1 MAHRRERFAST
12 LRNVVAKLMQT
23 ELSDPRIRGLVSV
36 SRVDVS
42 PDLRL
47 AKVYI
52 SVLGSKGEQRSSLA
66 GLRHSAGHLQSLLKQ
81 HLDFR
86 VCPKLDFRLDDEL
99 KESMATMALIDELSL
114 ELAAKDAEAAK
125 SAEAAKDAEA
135 SNSQDEAAG
144 DDPAERN
151 NEAE

>member
-1 MAHRRERFAST
+1 MSYRRERFASA
-12 LRNVVAKLMQT
+12 LRNVVAGLIRT

-36 SRVDVS
+36 SRVEVS

-52 SVLGSKGEQRSSLA
+52 SVLGTNGEQKSSLE
-66 GLRHSAGHLQSLLKQ
+66 GLRHGAGHLQSLLKK
-81 HLDFR
+81 HLEFR
-86 VCPKLDFRLDDEL
+86 VCPKLDFRLDEEL
-99 KESMATMALIDELSL
+99 KESLATMALIDKVSL

-125 SAEAAKDAEA
+125 ASDQQSKPVQDDAADKK
-135 SNSQDEAAG
+135 
-144 DDPAERN
+144 